1 MQGSKS
7 MTGNGKINW
16 KDDRRLF
23 TGIAQREQDFH
34 SAIDA
39 AHPNRFD
46 LQHVSCHDVVYL
58 RENSDWI
65 YGLPFG
71 NGDIGGVVCFDT
83 DLHVYLDKVDL
94 WYDVGGPGTG
104 NTGVDHYN
112 GIRGGRIH
120 AATLDIVIPWLTQCD
135 SIEQRLDLAR
145 GRVVVT
151 AVRESWKITATITA
165 HAHKNRLCIE
175 IDHPGLVNSFPH
187 LSNFATDRL
196 EIDGPH
202 QILERRLGRQSY
214 RVEVTQ
220 SVAEARRTVYD
231 VVIVTEIEARGGK
244 DKAPANV
251 DLAAQARAILERP
264 WDQTSHEKWWAEF
277 WSRSAVCLPD
287 EFFEQEWYLSSY
299 ITAITNRSQ
308 YPASFM
314 GLWCFDRPVRMWG
327 DLYVTD
333 AQHPMS
339 LWGIM
344 PSNHLELM
352 GPYFELYRDLKEA
365 LERTTAEAIVAGSST
380 ELPPGTSR
388 YVLADGE
395 KNRGLAMPKFVW
407 PPWTGVDHPEHGL
420 ASSMKRGEKFTVA
433 GAWIAKLMWQ
443 YFRHTGDLL
452 FLREIGYPFLNSV
465 FDYIEGTLAKDKDGL
480 IYDTSESPEQHGNT
494 GSAFGRG
501 LVRMLLVDL
510 IAAAE
515 ALGKL
520 GPEVTRYHETLEAL
534 APYPIAA
541 DGAIAESVMDDHP
554 LRCHL
559 AVMTGVYPGG
569 EIDGNHTL
577 ADAARKTLEA
587 STRFYCNRDP
597 HHAGIVTAQ
606 AGGAE
611 LNVFNQT
618 FTLLSYARLGDGNA
632 VRDALYSPT
641 LRYLLLPHGGW
652 CHNPGYRGRIAMETT
667 GLPAFGAV
675 VAEMLAQLRDD
686 RTIHLFCAVPDDWKD
701 LEFSRLR
708 VEGGVVIS
716 AAMVGGKVDWVRVS
730 AAYKTTVRLANPFS
744 GDFAVEP
751 ATSEASDGSKSDGI
765 IAIELAAGETAT
777 LTRQGAKGPEEAS
790 PAAVGRG
797 DSASAA
803 SAGVAPASG
812 ASASG
817 APASGA
823 ATDGHGHVPAGPRR
837 FSIKE
842 AEAKN
847 PIVFVPKPPPF
858 PAQDFGDG
866 YIYIGMP
873 AKPAPDA
880 SAVEATISDATAAL
894 GDSDPGVRQ
903 RALFSLAEV
912 APHWPD
918 PHALAPALLKAT
930 GDDDELVRATAVS
943 TIKYLR
949 DRAEVREALTEI
961 AQNDTLEAGRRARWI
976 LNDEPEDCHR

>member
-1 MQGSKS
+1 MQGNKS
-7 MTGNGKINW
+7 MQGKQEINW
-16 KDDRRLF
+16 IDERRLF
-23 TGIAQREQDFH
+23 AGIAEHEKEFH
-34 SAIDA
+34 ASIDA
-39 AHPNRFD
+39 RHPSRFD
-46 LQHVSCHDVVYL
+46 LRHVSRHDVVYL
-58 RENSDWI
+58 CENSDWI

-83 DLHVYLDKVDL
+83 DLHVYVDKVDL
-94 WYDVGGPGTG
+94 WYDVGRPGTG

-120 AATLDIVIPWLTQCD
+120 AGKLDIVIPWLTQCD
-135 SIEQRLDLAR
+135 TVEQRLDLAR
-145 GRVVVT
+145 GRVLVT

-165 HAHKNRLCIE
+165 HAQENRFRIE
-175 IDHPGLVNSFPH
+175 IDHPRLVDSFPH
-187 LSNFATDRL
+187 LSNFAMDRL

-202 QILERRLGRQSY
+202 QVLERRLGRQSY
-214 RVEVTQ
+214 RVEVTPA
-220 SVAEARRTVYD
+220 VTEERRTVYD
-231 VVIVTEIEARGGK
+231 VVVVTEIDAQSDK
-244 DKAPANV
+244 DKIPSGV
-251 DLAAQARAILERP
+251 DLAARASAILERP
-264 WDQTSHEKWWAEF
+264 WDQADHEEWWAEF
-277 WSRSAVCLPD
+277 WGRSAVCLPD
-287 EFFEQEWYLSSY
+287 EFFEQEWYLSAY
-299 ITAITNRSQ
+299 ITAITNRAQ

-314 GLWCFDRPVRMWG
+314 GLWCFDEPVRMWG

-352 GPYFELYRDLKEA
+352 GPYFELYRDLKEV
-365 LERTTAEAIVAGSST
+365 LEQTTAEAIVPGSST
-380 ELPPGTSR
+380 DLPPGTSR
-388 YVLADGE
+388 YALAEGE

-407 PPWTGVDHPEHGL
+407 PPWTGVDNPEHGL

-443 YFRHTGDLL
+443 YFRHSGDLL
-452 FLREIGYPFLNSV
+452 FLRDIAYPFLKSV
-465 FDYIEGTLAKDKDGL
+465 FDYIEGTLAKDKDGR

-494 GSAFGRG
+494 ASAFGRG

-515 ALGKL
+515 ALDIS
-520 GPEVTRYHETLEAL
+520 GPEVTRYHATLEAL

-569 EIDGNHTL
+569 EIDVEHEL
-577 ADAARKTLEA
+577 ADAARKTMEV

-597 HHAGIVTAQ
+597 HHAGILTAQ

-618 FTLLSYARLGDGNA
+618 FSLLSHARLGNGNA
-632 VRDALYSPT
+632 VRDTLYSPT

-675 VAEMLAQLRDD
+675 VAEMLAQRRDD
-686 RTIHLFCAVPDDWKD
+686 GTIHLFCAVPDDWKD
-701 LEFSRLR
+701 IEFSRLR

-716 AAMVGGKVDWVRVS
+716 AAMVGKTVDWVRVS
-730 AAYKTTVRLANPFS
+730 AAYTTTVRLANPF
-744 GDFAVEP
+744 GGAFDLEP
-751 ATSEASDGSKSDGI
+751 ATSEASGGSEGDGV
-765 IAIELAAGETAT
+765 IAIELAAGATAT
-777 LTRQGAKGPEEAS
+777 LIRQGAKS
-790 PAAVGRG
+790 PAAGG
-797 DSASAA
+797 HPSAA
-803 SAGVAPASG
+803 GTTATTATSG
-812 ASASG
+812 A
-817 APASGA
+817 GA
-823 ATDGHGHVPAGPRR
+823 ATTAPAGPIR
-837 FSIKE
+837 FSIKD
-842 AEAKN
+842 AEAQN
-847 PIVFVPKPPPF
+847 PIAFVPKPPPF

-873 AKPAPDA
+873 AKPAPDT
-880 SAVEATISDATAAL
+880 SAVEATVSAATAAL
-894 GDSDPGVRQ
+894 GDSDPGARQ
-903 RALFSLAEV
+903 RALFRLAEL

-918 PHALAPALLKAT
+918 PKALAPTLLKAT
-930 GDDDELVRATAVS
+930 ADDDELVRATAVS

-949 DRAEVREALTEI
+949 DRADVREALTEI